1 MRVFISHAT
10 EDKAAFV
17 RPLAEALRQHY
28 KVWYDEYEL
37 TIGDSLLKKINEGLA
52 SSDYGV
58 VVLSPAF
65 FQKKWPQAELDGLFA
80 LEGTSRK
87 MILPVWKDVS
97 EPEVKKFSPILAGR
111 LGAIASDGVQKVV
124 DEIRRAIEVSDR
136 TRQIS
141 AASSIVQKALSLDQT
156 FAERN
161 LNERLSR
168 CEDGVT
174 IVKQGFDSIYIS
186 FQSAVDQIQK
196 VSQVLRFGIDKPSH
210 PFGQQI
216 VVRINSGFALNIL
229 LTGLGGNWTYETK
242 LAAVIT
248 KRNLQ
253 RLGFDNKPD
262 SVSEMTFE
270 PAFKLQNQLVWLNQ
284 SGRKSYSSEDLSS
297 FLLET
302 LIDEAKKR
310 N

>member
-10 EDKAAFV
+10 EDKAEFV

-28 KVWYDEYEL
+28 EVWYDEYEL

-58 VVLSPAF
+58 VVLSPSF

-97 EPEVKKFSPILAGR
+97 ESEVKKFSPILAGR
-111 LGAIASDGVQKVV
+111 LGAIASDGIQKVV
-124 DEIRRAIEVSDR
+124 SEIRRAIEVSDR

-141 AASSIVQKALSLDQT
+141 TFDSIVQKALSLDQT
-156 FAERN
+156 LAERN

-168 CEDGVT
+168 CEEGVAIVNQSFLT
-174 IVKQGFDSIYIS
+174 ICAS
-186 FQSAVDQIQK
+186 FQSAIDQVQK
-196 VSQVLRFGIDKPSH
+196 VSRVLRFGIDKPAH
-210 PFGQQI
+210 PFGQQV
-216 VVRINSGFALNIL
+216 VVRINSGVALNIL
-229 LTGLGGNWTYETK
+229 LSGLGGNWTYETK
-242 LAAVIT
+242 LAVVIT

-262 SVSEMTFE
+262 KVREITFE
-270 PAFKLQNQLVWLNQ
+270 PAFKLQNQLVWVNQ
-284 SGRKSYSSEDLSS
+284 SNRKSYSSEDLSS

-302 LIDEAKKR
+302 LMNEAQKHG
-310 N
+310 